1 MRSFVPDRI
10 VLFALRDCEKHIER
24 NMKVMNEQDTRA
36 DEMSEKEQLKYT
48 EYSCVRYRINV
59 QKSFFL
65 KNDNKN
71 VDKTK
76 NNG

>member
-1 MRSFVPDRI
+1 
-10 VLFALRDCEKHIER
+10 
-24 NMKVMNEQDTRA
+24 MKVMNEQDTRA

-59 QKSFFL
+59 RKTFFL

>member
-1 MRSFVPDRI
+1 
-10 VLFALRDCEKHIER
+10 
-24 NMKVMNEQDTRA
+24 MKVMNEQDTRA

>member
-10 VLFALRDCEKHIER
+10 VLFALRGCEKHIER
-24 NMKVMNEQDTRA
+24 NMKVMNEQDTQA

-48 EYSCVRYRINV
+48 EYSCIRYRINV
-59 QKSFFL
+59 RKPIFL
-65 KNDNKN
+65 KNNNKN